1 MSNGKIA
8 GKWAIPTHTILMRGK
23 GELGQ
28 SMVDTR
34 RSSTRPNTALPNRQ
48 EPRLQPARPLSAPP
62 PAEVEGGA
70 GQRPRLFPFMPVP
83 KPPGGPVR
91 GSSTPLIRKD
101 IYADPTLG
109 PVFTASA
116 LAHFLLLAALL
127 YQATHHGKTGS
138 PQSNQAS
145 PVEMVFSQPT
155 TSSGMVGPHSPE
167 AGGGNAAPQAA
178 PPPPAEQQ
186 PDTQKSP
193 PEASEAAPDVPPLAQ
208 SDDGFPKPQ
217 PTPQKARPTPHKST
231 SKPSSRAVPRPQ
243 PQQLPQNL
251 KSLLQHPMDYSFNEA
266 PAPRR
271 PNRRGRPG
279 GSNAPLDMSIGP
291 MVENGQL
298 NAHYASRTSVH
309 GVSSD
314 YGQEIDAWIQRH
326 LFYPPEAAERGEEGS
341 TSVHVILDRSGHVFK
356 VFMSGSSTPALD
368 ASTVGMFQG
377 AQLPPVP
384 PDMKDQYINFDVT
397 VHYVLIR
404 N

>member
-1 MSNGKIA
+1 
-8 GKWAIPTHTILMRGK
+8 
-23 GELGQ
+23 
-28 SMVDTR
+28 
-34 RSSTRPNTALPNRQ
+34 
-48 EPRLQPARPLSAPP
+48 
-62 PAEVEGGA
+62 
-70 GQRPRLFPFMPVP
+70 
-83 KPPGGPVR
+83 
-91 GSSTPLIRKD
+91 
-101 IYADPTLG
+101 
-109 PVFTASA
+109 
-116 LAHFLLLAALL
+116 
-127 YQATHHGKTGS
+127 
-138 PQSNQAS
+138 
-145 PVEMVFSQPT
+145 
-155 TSSGMVGPHSPE
+155 
-167 AGGGNAAPQAA
+167 
-178 PPPPAEQQ
+178 
-186 PDTQKSP
+186 
-193 PEASEAAPDVPPLAQ
+193 
-208 SDDGFPKPQ
+208 
-217 PTPQKARPTPHKST
+217 TPQKARPTPHKST